1 MCVASCRHNQA
12 HMTQPFFQ
20 QNVKRKLAQ
29 TPHYQGLT
37 VQKAANH
44 TACPNTAKT
53 RRESYLQLGM
63 LEHAKQKL
71 CGQPARGIP
80 GQRGSK
86 RLRQGQDAHP
96 TAKPSSCGCP
106 AKAMATDGHTSSPGR
121 LYSYSRPGA
130 VYLQGAHR
138 PYPYYSARQGQ
149 QRLLH
154 EGLRGLDALD
164 KLDAAHLA
172 A

>member
-1 MCVASCRHNQA
+1 MLVQMPQH
-12 HMTQPFFQ
+12 
-20 QNVKRKLAQ
+20 
-29 TPHYQGLT
+29 QGHT

-106 AKAMATDGHTSSPGR
+106 AKAMATDGHTSSPGALVLILAPWR
-121 LYSYSRPGA
+121 G
-130 VYLQGAHR
+130 V
-138 PYPYYSARQGQ
+138 SARGTPPVP
-149 QRLLH
+149 LLFCQA
-154 EGLRGLDALD
+154 GP
-164 KLDAAHLA
+164 AAA
-172 A
+172 FT